1 MHVDPRGQ
9 RFAALISTVVLALV
23 LITGSGWLL
32 AAQAA
37 VFAVGAVFGLT
48 YAPYGLLFRGLVQR
62 RVLRLGR
69 PAELE
74 PAGPPRFAQAVGL
87 VISLIGVAGYAAG
100 VTPLGM
106 AATAAA
112 LAAAFL
118 NAAFGY
124 CLGCQIYLLIR
135 EFWPGRRFSREGPP
149 VNKDKEVPA

>member
-9 RFAALISTVVLALV
+9 RFAALVSTVVLALV

-37 VFAVGAVFGLT
+37 VFAVGAVLGLT
-48 YAPYGLLFRGLVQR
+48 YAPYGLVFRWLVRR
-62 RVLRLGR
+62 RVLRLGP

-74 PAGPPRFAQAVGL
+74 PAGPPRFAQAVGM

-100 VTPLGM
+100 ITALGM
-106 AATAAA
+106 AATALA

-124 CLGCQIYLLIR
+124 CLGCQMYLLIR
-135 EFWPGRRFSREGPP
+135 EFWPGSRFSHGGRPA
-149 VNKDKEVPA
+149 NNDKEVPV